1 MADKHVDR
9 IVIEAE
15 YYGSGWDVA
24 FRLGDG
30 NVSQPQGGY
39 TKDDELARV
48 VGPYLA
54 DLLFENRD
62 RQTRGQR

>member
-1 MADKHVDR
+1 MEDKHVDR

-24 FRLGDG
+24 FRHPDG

-54 DLLFENRD
+54 DLLVENRD